1 MHLVFVFQEEKRV
14 YLKEIILQIAA
25 NCEDEIANK
34 IGVDLSVADFIIS
47 CSISLRLRD
56 EGEADGGGETNNSL
70 RVFLSTKPGKCSVLN
85 RTAFAFQLKPWYG
98 RDMVPPYPLLKHILY
113 QFILLSPFSQRR
125 LCVRALFSF
134 IT

>member
-14 YLKEIILQIAA
+14 YLKEIILQIAE

-34 IGVDLSVADFIIS
+34 IGVDLSGADFIIS
-47 CSISLRLRD
+47 CSISLRSRD
-56 EGEADGGGETNNSL
+56 EGEGDGGGGTNNSL
-70 RVFLSTKPGKCSVLN
+70 RVFLSTKPGKGSLLN

-113 QFILLSPFSQRR
+113 QLILLLPFSQRR
-125 LCVRALFSF
+125 LCERALFSF
-134 IT
+134 II